1 MFTNLAILGAPPCR
15 VSPKKPSCV
24 LRLRHWWMRIC
35 TACGHWSWKTF
46 PPQAGPR
53 ATGRPGQVPVPGTH
67 PGVISG
73 GSPYFTTIKGRYP
86 LVMTNI
92 AMEAMAHRNRWFTY
106 LKWWFSMAMLNKQM
120 VTFKFSYPQKDLTS
134 IWTYLNTIWRY
145 TPCGW
150 GTVVLSSFFFELHHP
165 MCHVCLQPFLYAVG
179 NVLWDEQWQLIV
191 RLFKRCSQLRS
202 VTCYWIVWIHVVVS
216 LFLPLS
222 WHLYAPVDTQT
233 STDIW
238 TQGSEF

>member
-1 MFTNLAILGAPPCR
+1 MFTNLAILGAPPCW

-150 GTVVLSSFFFELHHP
+150 GTVVLSSFFFWIAPSNVSCLLAAVF
-165 MCHVCLQPFLYAVG
+165 VCSWKRIMRWAMAI
-179 NVLWDEQWQLIV
+179 DCSIV
-191 RLFKRCSQLRS
+191 
-202 VTCYWIVWIHVVVS
+202 
-216 LFLPLS
+216 
-222 WHLYAPVDTQT
+222 QT
-233 STDIW
+233 MFTA
-238 TQGSEF
+238 